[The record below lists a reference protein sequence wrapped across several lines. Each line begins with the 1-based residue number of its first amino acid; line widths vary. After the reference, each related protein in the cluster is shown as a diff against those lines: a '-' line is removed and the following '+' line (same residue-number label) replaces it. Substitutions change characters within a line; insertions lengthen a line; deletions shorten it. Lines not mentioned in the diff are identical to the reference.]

1 MQRRIVLAVILLAA
15 VVVVARFA
23 VVAREFH
30 TVVAAG
36 AFDAARDNH
45 TELRA
50 FLRRMPKGGDLHTHL
65 SGAVYAER
73 FIAWAAQQ
81 NLCADPEKVLLSK
94 PRCDHPGDVSAADA
108 MHDQKLYD
116 QLVNAFSTRFF
127 VPTVAVPSDHD
138 KFFAAFDK
146 FGAASGSRFVDMTI
160 DQLKQYDSENV
171 QYVEFMASFACWND
185 RDKFI
190 KAMAAQADD
199 PGRLA
204 ALRANGLDDCVTA
217 KRDDLVASIGKI

>member
-15 VVVVARFA
+15 GLVVPRLRA
-23 VVAREFH
+23 VAREFGR
-30 TVVAAG
+30 VAAAG

-81 NLCADPEKVLLSK
+81 NLCADPANVLLSK
-94 PRCDHPGDVSAADA
+94 PRCDLPGDVSAADA

-127 VPTVAVPSDHD
+127 VPTVSVPSDHT
-138 KFFAAFDK
+138 KFCAAFDK
-146 FGAASGSRFVDMTI
+146 FGAASSPRFVDMTI
-160 DQLKQYDSENV
+160 DQLKQYHSENV
-171 QYVEFMASFACWND
+171 QYVEFMAS
-185 RDKFI
+185 
-190 KAMAAQADD
+190 
-199 PGRLA
+199 
-204 ALRANGLDDCVTA
+204 V
-217 KRDDLVASIGKI
+217 